1 VLLAAVEDAV
11 EPDADGGMSAGAG
24 AGAGAA
30 FVW

>member
-1 VLLAAVEDAV
+1 MLAAVEDAA
-11 EPDADGGMSAGAG
+11 ELDADGGVSAGAG